1 MRYVKNAGA
10 AAFAFA
16 VFEMILL
23 SGIKDFA

>member
-1 MRYVKNAGA
+1 MRCVKNVGT

-16 VFEMILL
+16 IFERILL